1 MEKWRHPYG
10 YVKYM
15 IIDRSMLVLD
25 AVGFPR
31 FTVHAS
37 LITLHRKKRT
47 GEKCSGVFVG
57 ATCQRA
63 RHCVAAFA
71 SLESREV
78 DLLFEMG

>member
-1 MEKWRHPYG
+1 MEKRHHSFG
-10 YVKYM
+10 YVTYM

-47 GEKCSGVFVG
+47 EEKWSKVFVG

-71 SLESREV
+71 SLESPEV